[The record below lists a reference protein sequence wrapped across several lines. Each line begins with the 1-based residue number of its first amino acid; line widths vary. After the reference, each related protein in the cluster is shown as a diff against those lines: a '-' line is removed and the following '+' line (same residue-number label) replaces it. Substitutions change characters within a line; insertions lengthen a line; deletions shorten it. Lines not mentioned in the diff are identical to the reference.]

1 MTTPADFTTRTR
13 NEMFSIYQRYLSL
26 KQLVTD
32 MNDEVTALGGATGIY
47 GASGVNFP
55 VQGDGFAYADMVAAF
70 TALNALVATPTTAQ
84 KNAIIK
90 ARRE

>member
-13 NEMFSIYQRYLSL
+13 NEIYSIYQSYLNL
-26 KQLVTD
+26 KTRVTD
-32 MNDEVTALGGATGIY
+32 MNDEVIALGGATGIY
-47 GASGVNFP
+47 GAAGANFP
-55 VQGDGFAYADMVAAF
+55 VQGDEFAYVDMTAAF
-70 TALNALVATPTTAQ
+70 TALNALVATPTTLQ